1 MERARRALL
10 IGIGQATATEG
21 LLEPLDE
28 AVTADLRLLA
38 SVLDGAGYEVDV
50 LRDAD
55 LSLIR
60 ARLYETASDMP
71 ADGTLLVYFTGHGV
85 RAGGTDYLVPADAR
99 PPREGGW
106 REPYLGSLLDANISP
121 LLAECK
127 AGTVLWL
134 IDACRT
140 ELGDDAVPF
149 GNALLKG
156 PPSGGFAVLTA
167 CSAGERSGYTAE
179 GSFFTRGLAD
189 ALGPLTPARTVAEVF
204 ELARARTAAT
214 ARRHGLTQTARIDY
228 GTHAREVTEETEIC
242 EGRPLL
248 ETWLRAVR
256 GTPLWERVR
265 PEDQASVPGFTECLA
280 AFVERCARTLH
291 LAQGRLPRPDPWS
304 DEDFP
309 VRLVTRRLP
318 QVLPEDRP
326 LSAVE
331 AAFLVAAPFLR
342 EAAWADRL
350 SQAAEIDPY
359 HPDRQPGA
367 DAHRRHFEQVG
378 DQHARIV
385 RKAAQ
390 CRARDRTEDETAVV
404 MWLVHRW
411 ITDRFETDDEPV
423 PASPAQ
429 KLVAALGVPPD
440 RVHEVAELLC
450 AAASALGLDEPPE
463 RLSGRLPGKVVLPCG
478 PQPLR
483 VRPLAALLRLA
494 AVLSVDVRT
503 FPEVVA
509 EHLAVTDP
517 VLPQQVV
524 AIAHG
529 LSWER
534 EGPAL
539 HLDAP
544 CPHQAVHAAL
554 AEVAEEADQLVAQLL
569 DRAADLPGAE
579 TELLAAVPQRVTAR
593 ELRPA
598 RTGGA
603 DEPYDVPLLRFHLSQ
618 SEVRELLMG
627 EQLYGGDPTLALREL
642 YQNAMDACRYR
653 AMRWTYL
660 RGRGA
665 RPADWSGRITFTQ
678 GEDERGRY
686 VECRDNGVGMSA
698 ELLTHTFTRAGSRF
712 ERSKAFRREQ
722 SRWLRHDRNLRLYP
736 NSRFGIGVF
745 SYFMLADE
753 MTIVTRQVSADGIP
767 AEHAL
772 RVDIPSSASLFR
784 IRRHTGPEDGLAE
797 GGTRVRL
804 YLRDDA
810 VGTGLSCT
818 RVLRDLVRVGEF
830 ALEAV
835 DGEGVGHRW
844 NPGELQVPEAL
855 AAVPDVLWWVD
866 GEGAVL
872 CDGIATDQK
881 PFGYVLN
888 LTGPHAGRLSV
899 SRTELQDYDRE
910 WAERQFRLGAE
921 ALAGWPGLTLKWTAD
936 LEEKSLR
943 VAQVLD
949 EKWRGKGVTVG
960 GKNGKR
966 LPLDEV
972 GWFRFDEHTT
982 PHTGERRVQA
992 WRYSVLGRPTW
1003 HHSRARPRSLAGYPV
1018 PSPGDADIVVRRFDS
1033 WHDVAAY
1040 AARNEVPLSDLLY
1053 RMRRLRILG
1062 PDLSPPPTAGD
1073 ALAWAPSRRDALLA
1087 NALVGRSEAEPR
1099 GTTRTAWTGNRI
1111 DDLGGLVLASA
1122 ALDAPLGELAER
1134 LARLAPLHGLTVPA
1148 PPDHHVDH
1156 VCTQQEINALFV
1168 STGYLSFRRV
1178 AGPADIHA
1186 LSRLSKSSGIL
1197 DRLRE
1202 FSWLGWTPP
1211 SPAEM
1216 APWLDLDDDSRY
1228 IVADHVSLLRDGRF
1242 QLDWAA
1248 TVLAADIFGLSLG
1261 EAEHRMAEMATAL
1274 GLVYEPRYGEGGLDG
1289 TVVPAPDA
1297 VAFLEYLMEDQKVRL
1312 ESGVDLRDLYFSEQ
1326 DDVVSEEALTG
1337 LRALGV
1343 SVPEGRINR
1352 KAWESLDL
1360 RSRYALSGNDAAFED
1375 YDHPAA
1381 ALTTAVFVN
1390 AAALLQESLREV
1402 WDLAAQHVPT
1412 FGLQLPPLPPALA
1425 DARPSEH
1432 LCAALGRFNGRQMN
1446 VDTPTWTPLTPE
1458 ALARYARSLALPP
1471 TVAYHQLSAYRPL
1484 GALVPPLTPQELAA
1498 LPDDVPDDW
1507 DIDALS
1513 PTYRVSDPDTPYTPL
1528 DLVSIAARLGEPV
1541 SETVRRITPYL
1552 PLLPGRT
1559 ALPAAPA
1566 TDTVPCWQDLTLLS
1580 RHFDGRLPAVEGTV
1594 SRRHIALAAEATRES
1609 AEWIRGRLLLY
1620 AGMFGLTVPETES
1633 EALPDD

>member
-60 ARLYETASDMP
+60 TRLYETASDMP

-149 GNALLKG
+149 GNAILKG

-228 GTHAREVTEETEIC
+228 GTHAREVTEQTEIC

-248 ETWLRAVR
+248 ETWLGAVR

-440 RVHEVAELLC
+440 RVHEVAELLS

-463 RLSGRLPGKVVLPCG
+463 RLSGRLPGKVVLPGG

-569 DRAADLPGAE
+569 DRAGDLPGAE

-598 RTGGA
+598 RTGGT

-722 SRWLRHDRNLRLYP
+722 SRWLRHDRSLRLYP

-835 DGEGVGHRW
+835 DGEGAGHRW
-844 NPGELQVPEAL
+844 EAGELQVPEAL

-910 WAERQFRLGAE
+910 GAERQFRRGAA
-921 ALAGWPGLTLKWTAD
+921 ALAQWPGLTLKWTAD

-949 EKWRGKGVTVG
+949 EEWRGKGVTVAG
-960 GKNGKR
+960 EDGEA
-966 LPLDEV
+966 LSLDEV
-972 GWFRFDEHTT
+972 GWFPHDEHGL
-982 PHTGERRVQA
+982 PDRGGRIRS
-992 WRYSVLGRPTW
+992 WRDSVLSRPHLRYYPAW
-1003 HHSRARPRSLAGYPV
+1003 PQSLAGYPV
-1018 PSPGDADIVVRRFDS
+1018 PSPGDAGVAAGDFDS
-1033 WHDVAAY
+1033 WHDVVVH
-1040 AARNEVPLSDLLY
+1040 AARNGLPLSDLLY
-1053 RMRRLRILG
+1053 RMRKLRIVD
-1062 PDLSPPPTAGD
+1062 PDLSPPPTDGNDGLAWIPSEQDAVLAD
-1073 ALAWAPSRRDALLA
+1073 ALR
-1087 NALVGRSEAEPR
+1087 GRSANSPFDSLP
-1099 GTTRTAWTGNRI
+1099 TAGIGKRI
-1111 DDLGGLVLASA
+1111 DDLGGLVLVSA
-1122 ALDAPLGELAER
+1122 KLKTPLGELTER
-1134 LARLAPLHGLTVPA
+1134 LARLSPLHGLTVPT
-1148 PPDHHVDH
+1148 PPDHHAH
-1156 VCTQQEINALFV
+1156 HICTQDEIAALFLA
-1168 STGYLSFRRV
+1168 TTFPPFRRV
-1178 AGPADIHA
+1178 AGPADIFA
-1186 LSRLSKSSGIL
+1186 RSRRPGASRTL
-1197 DRLRE
+1197 DYLAG
-1202 FSWLGWTPP
+1202 FSWLGWTLP

-1216 APWLDLDDDSRY
+1216 APWLELDTDSCS
-1228 IVADHVSLLRDGRF
+1228 IVMDRVSLLPDGRF
-1242 QLDWAA
+1242 RLDWSATIFAA
-1248 TVLAADIFGLSLG
+1248 GFFGVSLA
-1261 EAEHRMAEMATAL
+1261 EAERRVAEIASTL
-1274 GLVYEPRYGEGGLDG
+1274 GLVHEPRYGDGQMDG
-1289 TVVPAPDA
+1289 TVVPSLDDIEI
-1297 VAFLEYLMEDQKVRL
+1297 FEYLLAEGGIGL
-1312 ESGVDLRDLYFSEQ
+1312 ESGLDLRDIYLFDLSK
-1326 DDVVSEEALTG
+1326 EEIIG
-1337 LRALGV
+1337 LRTLGV
-1343 SVPEGRINR
+1343 SVAEGRIDSDS
-1352 KAWESLDL
+1352 WESLDL
-1360 RSRYALSGNDAAFED
+1360 RSRYALSGNDAAHED
-1375 YDHPAA
+1375 SNYPAA
-1381 ALTTAVFVN
+1381 MLTATVLVH
-1390 AAALLQESLREV
+1390 AAARLQESLSSV
-1402 WDLAAQHVPT
+1402 WGLAAQHAPS

-1425 DARPSEH
+1425 HHRPSED
-1432 LCAALGRFNGRQMN
+1432 LCDALGAGDRNHANAAACEWR
-1446 VDTPTWTPLTPE
+1446 PLTPL
-1458 ALARYARSLALPP
+1458 ALARYARRFALQPI
-1471 TVAYHQLSAYRPL
+1471 TAYEQLRAYRPL
-1484 GALVPPLTPQELAA
+1484 GALVPPLTTTELAA
-1498 LPDDVPDDW
+1498 LPQDVPNDW
-1507 DIDALS
+1507 DIVALS

-1559 ALPAAPA
+1559 ALPPAPA
-1566 TDTVPCWQDLTLLS
+1566 TDTIPCWQDLTLLS

-1594 SRRHIALAAEATRES
+1594 TRRHVALAAEATRES
-1609 AEWIRGRLLLY
+1609 VEWIRDRLLLY
-1620 AGMFGLTVPETES
+1620 AGMFGLSVPETES
-1633 EALPDD
+1633 EALADD